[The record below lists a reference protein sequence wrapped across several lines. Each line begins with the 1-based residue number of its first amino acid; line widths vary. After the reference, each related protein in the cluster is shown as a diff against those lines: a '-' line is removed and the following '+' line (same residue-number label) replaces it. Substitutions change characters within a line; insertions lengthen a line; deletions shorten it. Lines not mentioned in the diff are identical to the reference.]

1 LSPVDQSQ
9 QGPLALIFSRQPCFR
24 PSFHGDGQFF
34 VGVAGQDYHVG
45 FGSGVDGPLPQC
57 RITQLIELPPGAFEI
72 EVAEQLFRE
81 AIAELQGSVSGSD
94 VVVSDHQVEGTFRV
108 PRGISLSGVE

>member
-34 VGVAGQDYHVG
+34 VGVGGQDYHIG
-45 FGSGVDGPLPQC
+45 FGSGVDSLLPQG
-57 RITQLIELPPGAFEI
+57 RITQVIELPPGAFKI
-72 EVAEQLFRE
+72 EVAEQLFRK
-81 AIAELQGSVSGSD
+81 AIAELRSSVSGSD
-94 VVVSDHQVEGTFRV
+94 VVISDHQVKGTFRV
-108 PRGISLSGVE
+108 PERISMSGVE